1 MNTMSTRRTRHRWLL
16 AIGAAAALFCGT
28 AARASDVH
36 WSIGISAPI
45 HHHGAVGTV
54 IASGPVHYG
63 HVVPAPVYYG
73 PPAYVVRPAPTVVY
87 RGDGH
92 GHRHWARHDH
102 RHGGHGHHRG
112 DHGHRVHGGHH
123 RGHH

>member
-16 AIGAAAALFCGT
+16 AIGAAAALFGGT

-54 IASGPVHYG
+54 ISSGPGYYG
-63 HVVPAPVYYG
+63 HAMPAPVYYG
-73 PPAYVVRPAPTVVY
+73 PPAYVMRPAPVVY
-87 RGDGH
+87 GH
-92 GHRHWARHDH
+92 GHGHGYWAGHDH
-102 RHGGHGHHRG
+102 RQRGHGHHRG
-112 DHGHRVHGGHH
+112 GQHQGGHH